1 MADNF
6 DLMAT
11 ALKAVCPNN
20 EILLDNAG
28 KPSVMVRIP
37 KMTYAQLGMGEST
50 ALFPAFIINGQE
62 VDEIYISKYLNIVQN
77 GRAYSLPGVDPAASM
92 NFDQARS
99 YCEAKGDG
107 WHCMTRMEWG
117 LLMRICEM
125 QGFIRWATTTTAN
138 TVRSSSTRLS
148 RPMTTAARPDAPLPA
163 PDR

>member
-28 KPSVMVRIP
+28 KPSIMVRIP

-62 VDEIYISKYLNIVQN
+62 VDEIYMSQSSALHIWSSCSRLTRSVISWYRSLIVEALIPVSRTRSACVHFLSPRRVDSKILIIEPISFTSYSIKSSRVCKEYGRIWRGN
-77 GRAYSLPGVDPAASM
+77 GI
-92 NFDQARS
+92 F
-99 YCEAKGDG
+99 
-107 WHCMTRMEWG
+107 
-117 LLMRICEM
+117 
-125 QGFIRWATTTTAN
+125 
-138 TVRSSSTRLS
+138 
-148 RPMTTAARPDAPLPA
+148 
-163 PDR
+163 